1 MNQSAK
7 IYSVIMVL
15 VVLWCMGIIAA
26 PLLKYAGSQNCA
38 DAVYSFYS
46 RICHQD
52 DARSFHIFGE
62 KFCVCIRCTAI
73 YSGFLAGLLLMP
85 LFGSLKPPS
94 DKKAKIFFIVLFPML
109 ADVILNFS
117 GIHTS
122 TTLTRVST
130 GVIFGG
136 AMPFYIVPIFI
147 EAWSQLMQRK
157 KIHLLYLGVCKYVRK
172 TQ

>member
-7 IYSVIMVL
+7 IYSVIIVL
-15 VVLWCMGIIAA
+15 AVFWCMGIIAA

-46 RICHQD
+46 RVCHQD

-62 KFCVCIRCTAI
+62 RFCVCIRCTAI
-73 YSGFLAGLLLMP
+73 YFGFLTGLLLMP
-85 LFGSLKPPS
+85 LLGPLKPPS
-94 DKKAKIFFIVLFPML
+94 RQKARMFFVFLSPML
-109 ADVILNFS
+109 ADVFLNFS
-117 GIHTS
+117 GIHAS
-122 TTLTRVST
+122 NTLTRIST

-147 EAWSQLMQRK
+147 EAWAQLMQRK